1 MRCLVFLLLLLPLC
15 KAYHVL
21 FVHNMGTKSNL
32 ITMKPVLEEML
43 ERGHKVTTVI
53 YNTLD
58 LNNHQNY
65 TEVVVPS
72 VTEQLIV
79 DVSKKMM
86 GKEGTN
92 FLSPSF
98 WIWVYNL
105 YKDRMGNIALDMFTA
120 EPVLDL
126 IKKRPKVDVVM
137 AMSPNMA
144 LFAEIFDCPLVT
156 FLPNGPLAA
165 VMGGTTNVINHSV
178 QPNLMA
184 THIEPMTF
192 VERVK
197 NHAISSFF
205 DMYMRW
211 LTNLQFEYQ
220 KEFLSEELGLG
231 VKDPAAVVKS
241 RSPEKKM

>member
-1 MRCLVFLLLLLPLC
+1 MRCSVFLLLLLPLC

-43 ERGHKVTTVI
+43 ERGHKVTSVI
-53 YNTLD
+53 YNSLD
-58 LNNHQNY
+58 MNNHQNY

-120 EPVLDL
+120 E
-126 IKKRPKVDVVM
+126 
-137 AMSPNMA
+137 
-144 LFAEIFDCPLVT
+144 
-156 FLPNGPLAA
+156 
-165 VMGGTTNVINHSV
+165 
-178 QPNLMA
+178 
-184 THIEPMTF
+184 
-192 VERVK
+192 
-197 NHAISSFF
+197 
-205 DMYMRW
+205 
-211 LTNLQFEYQ
+211 
-220 KEFLSEELGLG
+220 
-231 VKDPAAVVKS
+231 
-241 RSPEKKM
+241 